1 MGQAKPDGMKRY
13 LRWAVALAA
22 AGFGFSGYL
31 SASRMVSGVCAF
43 SEPCPFFLGH
53 PACYYGFALFAV
65 LLAISVFGW
74 AARTER
80 SWPAIA
86 NALVSTAGV
95 LFAGR
100 LAVVE
105 LAAGGRYAMILPT
118 CAWGFLFFVAMLVWS
133 LRAWVLGTVRRAAD
147 GLR

>member
-1 MGQAKPDGMKRY
+1 MPQAKPDGMKRY
-13 LRWAVALAA
+13 LPWAGLLSA
-22 AGFGFSGYL
+22 AGFAFSGYL
-31 SASRMVSGVCAF
+31 SAKRMLSGVCAF

-53 PACYYGFALFAV
+53 PACYYGFALFAT
-65 LLAISVFGW
+65 LLGISVFGW

-86 NALVSTAGV
+86 NAAVSAVGV

-105 LAAGGRYAMILPT
+105 LAAGGHYAMLLPT
-118 CAWGFLFFVAMLVWS
+118 CAWGLLFFLAVLISS
-133 LRAWVLGTVRRAAD
+133 LRAWLSGKDARAAH
-147 GLR
+147 GLS